1 MEKYFESLDRE
12 VKKGYN
18 VAQVARSKGHDPM
31 SEVEIPLAKNMA
43 ERVEGLI
50 SVVAPQII
58 GSGLSERILELE
70 KKWGSQDWRIS
81 FIIAEEVAKEK
92 FCKFKDKLEAMEI
105 ALRVGLAYITNGV
118 VASPLEGFIRLEL
131 KDRMDGAGQFFSLY
145 FGGPIRSAGTT
156 ATCIFVA
163 VCDYVRK
170 KMGFAEYDPTQ
181 DEISRT
187 FSELDFFHD
196 RITNLQYMPSE
207 DEAVFLCKNLPVQ
220 IEGDPSEKMEAPNY
234 KGLPRVST
242 DILRNGFCLVYAEGL
257 AQKFAKFWGKFSK
270 WYKDF
275 DMEHWGFLDDFV
287 KLQKKIKAKEKT
299 KGKSDELIKP
309 DYTFIKDLVAGR
321 PVLSHPMKSGGF
333 RLRYGRARNTG
344 LSSTAISPITMKVL
358 EDYIGVGTQL
368 KWERPSKG
376 TALSV
381 CDSIEGPIVKL
392 ENGNVLILTEKNVDE
407 YKEKIKE
414 IIYLGD
420 VLVPYGDFFDRAHKL
435 VPAGYC
441 EEWWF
446 KEIESKG
453 KTPEE
458 ISTLTGVDSIIV
470 KNIFN
475 DPILA
480 NISLI
485 DSLKISKI
493 LKVPLHPKYTFFWK
507 EIDVKEFLILIDWL
521 LHSVVNKEESKIILP
536 MNYKADEYENPKR
549 VLELLGIPHKIAN
562 NEFIVIDG
570 DYAQSLMVSFG
581 IYENNVDFKKIVEYT
596 SGKKDVLDILNKFS
610 EVVIRDKSGTFIG
623 ARMGRPEKAKLRKL
637 TGSPHALF
645 PVGEEGGRLRS
656 FQAAMENGKITG
668 EFPNRFCVSC
678 NMETVYPIC
687 EKCNSK
693 TEIKYYCPKC
703 EKTVSGD
710 VCKIHK
716 NGENKYDRV
725 RNYNTKEINIV
736 EYLENVKKKLG
747 LEELPPIVKGIRGT
761 SNQEHIPEHLAKG
774 VLRAVHN
781 LNVNKDGTVR
791 YDMSEMSLTQFKPN
805 EVHTSVDKLKEIG
818 YTHDIYGKEL
828 VNEDQILLLK
838 PQDVVLPGCKGSPEE
853 GADVAMY
860 KITKFIDSL
869 LVNFY
874 GLEPYYNLKSKEDL
888 VGQLII
894 SLAPHTSAGIIGRIV
909 GFSDTQGCY
918 AHPLW
923 HSAQRRDCDGDE
935 NGIMLMMDGFL
946 NFSRKFLPA
955 HRGATQDACLVLSSN
970 LIPSEVDDMIFN
982 MDVVWSYPLEFYEAC
997 SNFKEPYDIKIEQV
1011 NDNLGTPK
1019 EFSHYGYTHP
1029 VGSINKGVV
1038 YSAYKSLPTMGE
1050 KVFGQMSLARKIR
1063 AVDENDVAR
1072 LVIERHFIRDL
1083 KGNLRKFSMQ
1093 QFRCVNCNEKYRRVP
1108 LRGHCTKCKG
1118 RILFT
1123 ISEGSV
1129 VKYLDK
1135 MIKLSE
1141 EYELPPYS
1149 KQSIDL
1155 LKKRIDSVFM
1165 KDPEVQAGLGEF
1177 IS

>member
-1 MEKYFESLDRE
+1 MEKYFESLDGE
-12 VKKGYN
+12 VKKGYD
-18 VAQVARSKGHDPM
+18 VAQRARSKGNDP
-31 SEVEIPLAKNMA
+31 SDKVEIPLAKNMA

-81 FIIAEEVAKEK
+81 FVISEEVANEK
-92 FCKFKDKLEAMEI
+92 FCKFADKKEAIEI

-131 KDRMDGAGQFFSLY
+131 KDRMDGKGQFFSLY

-170 KMGFAEYDPTQ
+170 QMGYAEYDPTP
-181 DEISRT
+181 DEINRT
-187 FSELDFFHD
+187 FAELDFFHD

-207 DEAVFLCKNLPVQ
+207 EETIFLSKHLPIQ

-234 KGLPRVST
+234 KGLSRVST
-242 DILRNGFCLVYAEGL
+242 DVLRNGFCLVYAEGL

-270 WYKDF
+270 WYKEF
-275 DMEHWGFLDDFV
+275 DMDHWEFLDEFV
-287 KLQKKIKAKEKT
+287 KLQKKIKS
-299 KGKSDELIKP
+299 KGKSAGSPEDLIKP
-309 DYTFIKDLVAGR
+309 DYTYIKDLVAGR
-321 PVLSHPMKSGGF
+321 PILSHPMRSGGF

-344 LSSTAISPITMKVL
+344 LSSTAISPITMDIL
-358 EDYIGVGTQL
+358 EGYIGIGTQL

-376 TALSV
+376 TALSS
-381 CDSIEGPIVKL
+381 CDSIDGPIVRL
-392 ENGNVLILTEKNVDE
+392 TTGEIVYLTEKNINE
-407 YKEKIKE
+407 HKENIEK

-420 VLVPYGDFFDRAHKL
+420 ILVPYGDFYDRAHKL

-446 KEIESKG
+446 KELESKG
-453 KTPEE
+453 KTSDE
-458 ISTLTGVDSIIV
+458 ISSLTNIEHLTI

-475 DPILA
+475 DPTLA
-480 NISLI
+480 EISFKDAI
-485 DSLKISKI
+485 KISKF
-493 LKVPLHPKYTFFWK
+493 LDVPLHPKHIFYWN
-507 EIDVKEFLILIDWL
+507 EINIKEFLILIDWL
-521 LHSVVNKEESKIILP
+521 LHSVVNEKESKIILP
-536 MNYKADEYENPKR
+536 LNYIAKEYETPKNI
-549 VLELLGIPHKIAN
+549 LEVLGIPHKIAN
-562 NEFIVIDG
+562 NEFIVIEG
-570 DYAQSLMVSFG
+570 DNASALMANLGFYGGSA
-581 IYENNVDFKKIVEYT
+581 DFKKIVQHT
-596 SGKKDVLDILNKFS
+596 TDKKNILDILNKFS
-610 EVVIRDKSGTFIG
+610 DVKIKDKSGTFIG

-637 TGSPHALF
+637 LGSPHTLF
-645 PVGEEGGRLRS
+645 PVGNEGGRFKS
-656 FQAAMENGKITG
+656 FQAAMEGGKITAA
-668 EFPNRFCVSC
+668 FPNYYCSNC
-678 NMETVYPIC
+678 DSEEIYPLC

-693 TEIKYYCPKC
+693 TILKYFCPKC
-703 EKTVSGD
+703 EKDIDGKI
-710 VCKIHK
+710 CKIHK
-716 NGENKYDRV
+716 NVENKYEMAKS
-725 RNYNTKEINIV
+725 YNIKEINIV
-736 EYLENVKKKLG
+736 EHLENVKKRLS
-747 LEELPPIVKGIRGT
+747 LPELPPIIKGLRDT
-761 SNQEHIPEHLAKG
+761 TNQEHLSEHLAKG

-781 LNVNKDGTVR
+781 LNVNKDGTIR

-805 EVHTSVDKLKEIG
+805 EVNTSIEKLKELG
-818 YTHDIYGKEL
+818 YNSDIYGKDL
-828 VNEDQILLLK
+828 VDDDQILLLK
-838 PQDVVLPGCKGSPEE
+838 PQDVVLPGCTASPEE
-853 GADVAMY
+853 GADVAMF
-860 KITKFIDSL
+860 KIANFIDDL

-874 GLEPYYNLKSKEDL
+874 GLDPYYNLKSKKDI
-888 VGQLII
+888 VGHLII

-946 NFSRKFLPA
+946 NFSRRFLPA
-955 HRGATQDACLVLSSN
+955 HRGATQDACLVLSSQ

-982 MDVVWSYPLEFYEAC
+982 MDVCWSYPLEFYEAC
-997 SNFKEPYDIKIEQV
+997 ENYKEPYDIKIEQL

-1019 EFSHYGYTHP
+1019 EFSQYGYTHP
-1029 VGSINKGVV
+1029 VKNINAGVI
-1038 YSAYKSLPTMGE
+1038 YSAYKSLPTMAE
-1050 KVFGQMSLARKIR
+1050 KVKGQMSLARKIR

-1093 QFRCVNCNEKYRRVP
+1093 QFRCVKCNEKFRRPP
-1108 LRGHCTKCKG
+1108 LAGKCTNCEG
-1118 RILFT
+1118 RLLFT

-1129 VKYLDK
+1129 VKYLNK
-1135 MIKLSE
+1135 MIELSE

-1149 KQSIDL
+1149 QQSINL
-1155 LKKRIDSVFM
+1155 LRKRLDSVFM
-1165 KDPEVQAGLGEF
+1165 KDPEKQSGLSEF
-1177 IS
+1177 M